1 MLHEMRS
8 ERKSFI
14 ELLIWIIHVYGTS
27 AIEYRI
33 TITLEKEQVSF
44 VVVSNI

>member
-1 MLHEMRS
+1 MFMEHLRL
-8 ERKSFI
+8 K
-14 ELLIWIIHVYGTS
+14 
-27 AIEYRI
+27 YRI